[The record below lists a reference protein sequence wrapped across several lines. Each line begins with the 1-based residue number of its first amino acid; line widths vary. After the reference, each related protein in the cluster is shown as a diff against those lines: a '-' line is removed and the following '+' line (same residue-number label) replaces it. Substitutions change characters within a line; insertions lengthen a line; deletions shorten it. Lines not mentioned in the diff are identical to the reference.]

1 MTESNRP
8 PTVRLR
14 FLRLLATLA
23 TAMLLAAGCG
33 STSDAD
39 DQTLSGGDSGE
50 STDAEST
57 SEADD
62 DTNDDAGA
70 SGDTNG
76 GDTDDEAS
84 VTSTS
89 QPESDAST
97 TTELQAGDANV
108 DLSDAAE
115 VVVNDPG
122 AEPRVLL
129 RTQVAPG
136 QREVMV
142 MVQTQE
148 IQQEI
153 GGEAVPS
160 AGAIPMI
167 IEMALEAESSGG
179 SLLTYNSIITDVSL
193 DDSLDPEIAA
203 QVQPNLDAMVGMT
216 TTAILDD
223 RGRVLTSE
231 IGGTD
236 GLDPTLV
243 ATVEQ
248 MTSNSQFA
256 HPLPEEPVGVGATWQ
271 IAQNLQVS
279 GLDVVQL
286 TDYEVLSIDGTVVE
300 LGLATEQFVPVGSEM
315 VAGGATA
322 TVLAWESI
330 NSGSIIFDLTSMV
343 PASTSQGLA
352 VQEFEFG
359 PGTEKTVLKQTIETK
374 IEVSPGG

>member
-8 PTVRLR
+8 TTVRLR
-14 FLRLLATLA
+14 FLGLLAMLA
-23 TAMLLAAGCG
+23 TAALLAASCG
-33 STSDAD
+33 STGDAD
-39 DQTLSGGDSGE
+39 DQTLSGDSAE
-50 STDAEST
+50 STDTEST

-62 DTNDDAGA
+62 DTNGDAGA
-70 SGDTNG
+70 GDAG
-76 GDTDDEAS
+76 
-84 VTSTS
+84 TSTTGTS
-89 QPESDAST
+89 EPEPEDDAST
-97 TTELQAGDANV
+97 TTELLAGDANV

-115 VVVNDPG
+115 VIVNDPG

-167 IEMALEAESSGG
+167 IEMDLEAESSGG

-193 DDSLDPEIAA
+193 DDSLDPQIAA

-256 HPLPEEPVGVGATWQ
+256 HPLPDEPVGVGATWQ